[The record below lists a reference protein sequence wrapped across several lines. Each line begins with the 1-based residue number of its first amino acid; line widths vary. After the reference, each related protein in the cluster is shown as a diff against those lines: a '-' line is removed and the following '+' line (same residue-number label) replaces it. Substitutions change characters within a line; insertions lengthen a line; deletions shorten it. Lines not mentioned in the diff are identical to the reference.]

1 VTRAPHV
8 VGLGGTTRAG
18 SSTELALRHVL
29 FACERRGATIRL
41 FSGAELETLPL
52 YAPERPDRTEGAMTL
67 IAELRRADAVVLA
80 SSSYHGAVAGLVKN
94 AIDYVQD
101 MAGDARPYLSD
112 RPVGCIATGAGW
124 QGAVATLGQLRT
136 IVHALRGWPTP
147 LGVAINTVDRSFAP
161 DGEILDAKVAVQLG
175 LLVDDLSR
183 FVARWNGAD
192 AAVPA
197 ARGPSDPNG
206 RA

>member
-1 VTRAPHV
+1 MTRAPHV

-29 FACERRGATIRL
+29 RACEGRGATIRL
-41 FSGAELETLPL
+41 LSGADLESLPL
-52 YAPERPDRTEGAMTL
+52 YAPERPDRTEGARAL
-67 IAELRRADAVVLA
+67 IEELRRADAVVLA

-94 AIDYVQD
+94 AIDYAQD
-101 MAGDARPYLSD
+101 MADDVRPYLCD

-124 QGAVATLGQLRT
+124 QGAVATLSQLRT

-147 LGVAINTVDRSFAP
+147 LGVAINTVDRPFAP
-161 DGEILDAKVAVQLG
+161 DGELVDARVAMQLG
-175 LLVDDLSR
+175 LLVDDLWR
-183 FVARWNGAD
+183 FVARWSGAD
-192 AAVPA
+192 ASALASP
-197 ARGPSDPNG
+197 GPSDARG

>member
-1 VTRAPHV
+1 M
-8 VGLGGTTRAG
+8 
-18 SSTELALRHVL
+18 
-29 FACERRGATIRL
+29 RL

-52 YAPERPDRTEGAMTL
+52 YAPERPGRTEGALTL

-101 MAGDARPYLSD
+101 MADDARPYLSD

-147 LGVAINTVDRSFAP
+147 LGVAINTVDHPFAP
-161 DGEILDAKVAVQLG
+161 DGELLDAKVAVQLG
-175 LLVDDLSR
+175 LLADDLSR
-183 FVARWNGAD
+183 FVARWNGEGAS
-192 AAVPA
+192 VPA